1 MITAR
6 AGEKLVG
13 FFSYFSCHPVSC
25 CEKSYLLHGDYCG
38 VASNCVGDEYDGAI
52 GLFLQGALG
61 DVNACVAHES
71 QDMSLQALDV
81 LAGRYA
87 RALREGVE
95 QAEPFLVDRIA
106 CFSES
111 VTFSRRA
118 WSLADLKAKLKEAE
132 DIIGAVPNDMC
143 SSADLHRDHKRALS
157 VVFAN
162 ALRGIIDRMERDGS
176 HIPPTELQGMAIGKV
191 SILGSG
197 FEVFQQIKREINA
210 QAESTVPLVT
220 GLVNDSTGYAPDRE
234 TADRGGY
241 AVDQVPLM
249 GGQIPYSNIHDE
261 LVEALLRI
269 DTALQP

>member
-1 MITAR
+1 M
-6 AGEKLVG
+6 V

-25 CEKSYLLHGDYCG
+25 CEESFLLHGDYCG
-38 VASNCVGDEYDGAI
+38 VASNVVGDEYDGVT

-61 DVNACVAHES
+61 DVNACVAHEN
-71 QDMSLQALDV
+71 QEVSLQALDV
-81 LAGRYA
+81 LAKRYA
-87 RALREGVE
+87 QALRKGIKL
-95 QAEPFLVDRIA
+95 AEPFAIDHMA
-106 CFSES
+106 CCSEL

-118 WSLADLKAKLKEAE
+118 WSLADLKAKLKETE
-132 DIIGAVPNDMC
+132 DIIGALPDNMC
-143 SSADLHRDHKRALS
+143 SSAELHRDHKRALS

-162 ALRGIIDRMERDGS
+162 ALRGIVDRMERDCS
-176 HIPPTELQGMAIGKV
+176 HIPPTELQGMAIGKI

-197 FEVFQQIKREINA
+197 FEIFQQIKREINA
-210 QAESTVPLVT
+210 QAKSVVPLVT

-261 LVEALLRI
+261 LVGALLRI
-269 DTALQP
+269 DEMLQF